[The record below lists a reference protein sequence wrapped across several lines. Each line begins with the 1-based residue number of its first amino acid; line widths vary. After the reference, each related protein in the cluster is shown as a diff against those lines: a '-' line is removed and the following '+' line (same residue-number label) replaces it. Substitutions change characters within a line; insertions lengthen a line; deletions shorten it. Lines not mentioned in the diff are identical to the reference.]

1 MSNVFNES
9 LSNLG
14 SAALEKATQERN
26 KYNQE
31 LTKKEMISQTEE
43 SLGGIKLFTSGRE
56 LGAKILKESKIKPYL
71 KQQIDK
77 ALGKAKKP
85 TRPTKPTKPTET
97 TTGEEELGDLIKPE
111 IKIPLRVQ
119 NDISDERLA
128 RIGRIAKTRK
138 ARKIEKGM
146 SEEDAEA
153 DSNNFI
159 QGEVDRIMNKNKL
172 NNSLEKSTQEANDQA
187 QAEFKAATEARANL
201 KAAGK
206 DKPTTKGKGKGG
218 EDEELGAGDEEAA
231 AGAEEGAE
239 ISGVEAI
246 GSVLDAIPGLDLI
259 GAALGIG
266 GLAAGFTKK
275 PPQEI
280 MGQMTRGQN
289 SYSSQIGL
297 N

>member
-56 LGAKILKESKIKPYL
+56 LGSKILKESKIKPYL

-77 ALGKAKKP
+77 ALGKAK
-85 TRPTKPTKPTET
+85 RPTKPTKPTET

-206 DKPTTKGKGKGG
+206 DKPTTKGKGKG
-218 EDEELGAGDEEAA
+218 DEELDAGDEEAA
-231 AGAEEGAE
+231 TGAEEGAE
-239 ISGVEAI
+239 ISGLDTI
-246 GSVLDAIPGLDLI
+246 GSILDVIPGLDLI